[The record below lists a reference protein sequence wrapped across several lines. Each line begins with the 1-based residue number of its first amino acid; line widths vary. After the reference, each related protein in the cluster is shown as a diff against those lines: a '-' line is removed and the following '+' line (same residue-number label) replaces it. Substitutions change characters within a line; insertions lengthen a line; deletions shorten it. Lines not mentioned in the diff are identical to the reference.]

1 MILNVYSFFLGAK
14 NKFSVECLVTAWLFA
29 TLTLTSI
36 PSRSK
41 SAPIINCLNTNF
53 EQYECIKGT
62 KATLTRLHILYQNVL
77 YCYKIE
83 SWTFES
89 T

>member
-1 MILNVYSFFLGAK
+1 MLQDDSQCLLLFLGAK

-41 SAPIINCLNTNF
+41 SAPIINCLNTNI

-62 KATLTRLHILYQNVL
+62 KATLVRLHILYQNFL

-83 SWTFES
+83 S
-89 T
+89 